1 MNQNRIQ
8 CFFIFSRLQGLS
20 LQGPGAD
27 PESLRRFNSE
37 YSRREERTSE
47 NFLNSSRKLRSSW
60 STITSGSIISRK
72 HKTHV
77 INGGTT
83 DSLQD
88 VRFFAELVKPLQ
100 YRLRVHEKE
109 EKEKIL
115 FPSKYGF
122 HQRSHSPTFRRLL
135 EATEKLKIIAQHET
149 VQTLLKQN
157 ANINGRKVASLKNSE
172 ADVLVEHVDES
183 EEPKTPELTARSAN
197 IQHQTTFLTEKTSEI
212 HDNSTVSEIPDNVSV
227 ISEELEEEEDI
238 DDEDKS
244 EQDHCFK
251 VDFKVAE
258 SHAELH
264 LFLPKISNGNKSAK
278 NSKTDVD
285 ETSNKTDRSGQ
296 LSLPSIK
303 VDSIHQIK
311 SYQSQPNK
319 KFKRP
324 ETIKKKKKKPM
335 ERVKSAAD
343 PDTKIRDHLND
354 VHTLISI
361 EDHHSSHKSDTICEF
376 AQCPYHSLLKQNQDS
391 DS

>member
-1 MNQNRIQ
+1 
-8 CFFIFSRLQGLS
+8 
-20 LQGPGAD
+20 
-27 PESLRRFNSE
+27 
-37 YSRREERTSE
+37 
-47 NFLNSSRKLRSSW
+47 
-60 STITSGSIISRK
+60 
-72 HKTHV
+72 
-77 INGGTT
+77 
-83 DSLQD
+83 
-88 VRFFAELVKPLQ
+88 LVKPLQ
-100 YRLRVHEKE
+100 HRLRVHEKE

-157 ANINGRKVASLKNSE
+157 ANINERKVTSLKNSE
-172 ADVLVEHVDES
+172 IDVLVEHVDES
-183 EEPKTPELTARSAN
+183 EEPKTPELTVRSVN
-197 IQHQTTFLTEKTSEI
+197 IHQTTFLTEKTSEI

-227 ISEELEEEEDI
+227 ISDELEEEGDI
-238 DDEDKS
+238 DDGDKS
-244 EQDHCFK
+244 EQDHSFK

-264 LFLPKISNGNKSAK
+264 LFLPKINNRNKSAK

-296 LSLPSIK
+296 ISLPSIK

-311 SYQSQPNK
+311 SYQSQPSK

-324 ETIKKKKKKPM
+324 ETIKKKKKKPV

-343 PDTKIRDHLND
+343 PDKKIRDHLND

-391 DS
+391 NS

>member
-1 MNQNRIQ
+1 MLNNNHSLTFIII
-8 CFFIFSRLQGLS
+8 FIFSRLQGLS

-47 NFLNSSRKLRSSW
+47 NFLNSSRKLRGRW

-77 INGGTT
+77 FNGDTT
-83 DSLQD
+83 DSLHD

-100 YRLRVHEKE
+100 HRLRVHEKE

-157 ANINGRKVASLKNSE
+157 ANINERKVTS
-172 ADVLVEHVDES
+172 HVDES
-183 EEPKTPELTARSAN
+183 EEQKTPELTVRSAN
-197 IQHQTTFLTEKTSEI
+197 IHQTTFLTEKTSEI

-227 ISEELEEEEDI
+227 ISDELEEEEDV

-244 EQDHCFK
+244 EQDHSFK

-264 LFLPKISNGNKSAK
+264 LFLPKINNGNKSAK

-296 LSLPSIK
+296 INLPSIK

-311 SYQSQPNK
+311 SYQSQPSK

-324 ETIKKKKKKPM
+324 ETIKKKKKKPV

-343 PDTKIRDHLND
+343 PDKKIRDHLND

-391 DS
+391 NS